1 MICGYLEAQGI
12 RASYDKGGIVG
23 YDPTWRSGGVG
34 RQEIVVLASDLEAA
48 RKALADLQAQ

>member
-1 MICGYLEAQGI
+1 MICGYLKAQGI
-12 RASYDKGGIVG
+12 RATYDKGGIVG
-23 YDPTWRSGGVG
+23 FDPNWRGGGIG